1 MTEPELK
8 AHSPLGASGSYRWM
22 ACPASIR
29 FSEGLTDPESEHAA
43 LGTAAHEV
51 GERCLNGNWDAWE
64 MIGEEVYG
72 HTVDRDMAISVQTYL
87 DGVRQ
92 RHTDRDQSNFFVERQ
107 FHCPSIHGLFY
118 GTSDAIYVDQKNR
131 EVSVW
136 DYKHGAGLIVDPL
149 NNPQMMYYACGVLE
163 ELSLWDSIDTVNL
176 LICQPRGFHAMG
188 PIRDWSISV
197 DALLDWLE
205 SELLPAMDTA
215 GGDATTVVS
224 GEHCRFCPARYTSCP
239 ALKQDMERMKELMA
253 KIEGF
258 EGGVEALT
266 NEEVGEFLGLFDL
279 AKTLKKSAEDTAFI
293 RLQSGHSVPGRKLA
307 PARVFRKW
315 KDGAEEAAVEK
326 FGDRALTTPAF
337 RSPADVEKLAEGRDF
352 TRRWAFKPDAGLTVV
367 AGSDSR
373 PAVNSETKSMFKPAG
388 KRGSKK
394 EAK

>member
-1 MTEPELK
+1 MTELL

-29 FSEGLTDPESEHAA
+29 FSEGVEDPESEHAA

-51 GERCLNGNWDAWE
+51 GDRCLTGHMDAWE

-72 HTVDRDMAISVQTYL
+72 RTVDKEMAIAVQTYL

-92 RHTDRDQSNFFVERQ
+92 RHPDRDQSNFFVERR
-107 FHCPSIHGLFY
+107 FHCPTIHGLFY
-118 GTSDAIYVDQKNR
+118 GTSDAIFVDQKNR
-131 EVSVW
+131 GVSVW
-136 DYKHGAGLIVDPL
+136 DYKHGAGIIVDPH

-163 ELSLWDSIDTVNL
+163 ELDLWDSIDMVSL

-188 PIRDWSISV
+188 AIREWSISV

-205 SELLPAMDTA
+205 FKLLPAMDTA
-215 GGDATTVVS
+215 SGDATTVVS

-239 ALKQDMERMKELMA
+239 ALKRDMERMKELMA

-266 NEEVGEFLGLFDL
+266 NEEVGEFLDLFDL
-279 AKTLKKSAEDTAFI
+279 AKTLKKSADDTAFI
-293 RLQSGHSVPGRKLA
+293 RLQAGHAVPGRKLA

-337 RSPADVEKLAEGRDF
+337 RSPADVEKLTEGRDF

-367 AGSDSR
+367 TGSDSR

-388 KRGSKK
+388 KRGSNK